1 MAEPGLLSADLRL
14 AGRLDARFFAL
25 LQAVHDTGSI
35 NRAAKTAGY
44 SYKGAWLLL
53 ETAANLAHEPLL
65 SRSAAGSQL
74 TATGLALIDL
84 WRELHAAQAQWLRT
98 QETWLHSHPT
108 LTATLRRLA
117 MKTSARNQFVG
128 LIEAMEVGP
137 VTTELR
143 IAIRG
148 GQAVTALLASSA
160 AERLD
165 AHIGQEAVALI
176 KASSIVLVSDFAGF
190 KLSASNQ
197 LAGTVSRISPGAVST
212 LVGLTLPGGV
222 VVTASLTKDA
232 VEALGLT
239 IGQPASAVFKA
250 SAVLVAVPG

>member
-1 MAEPGLLSADLRL
+1 MPDTRLLSADLRL

-25 LQAVHDTGSI
+25 LQAIHATGSI

-53 ETAANLAHEPLL
+53 ESAANLAHEPLL

-74 TATGLALIDL
+74 TATGLALIEVWQAL
-84 WRELHAAQAQWLRT
+84 QEAQQRWLSE
-98 QETWLHSHPT
+98 QETWLNHHPA

-117 MKTSARNQFVG
+117 MKTSARNQFAG
-128 LIEAMEVGP
+128 TIAAMEVGP

-143 IAIRG
+143 LALRG
-148 GQAVTALLASSA
+148 GQALTALLASSA
-160 AERLD
+160 AERMDL
-165 AHIGQEAVALI
+165 HIGQEAVALI

-197 LAGTVSRISPGAVST
+197 LAGTVSRIERGAVSS
-212 LVGLTLPGGV
+212 LVGLTLAGGV
-222 VVTASLTKDA
+222 VVTASVTNDA
-232 VEALGLT
+232 VAAMALA
-239 IGQPASAVFKA
+239 IGQSASAVFKG
-250 SAVLVAVPG
+250 SAVIVGV